1 MVAQACS
8 IRTVISGCLILRYKI
23 YEPMDRELFPV
34 FFFICKTGVVKNKN
48 WQRYSFGVFNNV
60 NFIGNIVFNN

>member
-1 MVAQACS
+1 MSLCTGNNS
-8 IRTVISGCLILRYKI
+8 RS
-23 YEPMDRELFPV
+23 
-34 FFFICKTGVVKNKN
+34 FFICKTGVVKNKN

>member
-1 MVAQACS
+1 MS
-8 IRTVISGCLILRYKI
+8 LLTENNSRS
-23 YEPMDRELFPV
+23 
-34 FFFICKTGVVKNKN
+34 FFICKTGVVKNKN

>member
-1 MVAQACS
+1 MS
-8 IRTVISGCLILRYKI
+8 LWTGNNSRS
-23 YEPMDRELFPV
+23 

-48 WQRYSFGVFNNV
+48 WQRYLFGVFNNV